1 MSEVINM
8 QTMHYY
14 IVDKNVVNKIGND
27 DDKNEKYK
35 EIINILLKMY
45 LKDID
50 KKREEEL
57 E

>member
-1 MSEVINM
+1 MSEVICM

-14 IVDKNVVNKIGND
+14 IVDKNVVNKIGN